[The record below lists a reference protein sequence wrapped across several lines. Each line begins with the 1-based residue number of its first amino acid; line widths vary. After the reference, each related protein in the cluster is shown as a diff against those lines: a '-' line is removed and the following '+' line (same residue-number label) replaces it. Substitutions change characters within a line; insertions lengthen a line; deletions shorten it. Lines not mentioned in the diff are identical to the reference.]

1 MEEHVEHFIRYLAAE
16 RGYADNTLSAYRN
29 DLRQFYLFV
38 ANTRP
43 DIVSWALVDLMLIQA
58 YVLDLKARA
67 YSPSSVARKIAA
79 LKSFYYYLAEKRVVA
94 VNPTIDL
101 EPPRVT
107 KVPPRALSAEQV
119 TALLNAPAE
128 PTPKG
133 LRDRA
138 MLEVMYA
145 TGLRVT
151 ELVTLQ
157 LEDYEPGTSMLT
169 VGQGAHERTISLTEP
184 ARAALD
190 AYLAHARAALGAPT
204 DDGVLFANPR
214 GEPLTRQGI
223 WLILKQYVARA
234 GIAASVTPHSLR
246 HAFAVHRLE
255 QGASL
260 QDVQRLLGHAHLS
273 TTHLYSRTQ
282 LPALTPSSK
291 IQISEHTES

>member
-38 ANTRP
+38 VNTRP

-58 YVLDLKARA
+58 YLLDLKARA

-79 LKSFYYYLAEKRVVA
+79 LKSFYYYLTEKRVVA

-107 KVPPRALSAEQV
+107 KVPPRALSTEQV

-157 LEDYEPGTSMLT
+157 LEDYDPRTSMLT
-169 VGQGAHERTISLTEP
+169 VGQGAHERTVPLTEP

-190 AYLAHARAALGAPT
+190 AYLARARAALGAPP

-234 GIAASVTPHSLR
+234 GIEAPVTPHSLR

-282 LPALTPSSK
+282 LPALTPGSK
-291 IQISEHTES
+291 IQSSEHTES